1 MRLINVLDE
10 VLGQKG
16 KVKVLRALIS
26 SSGGLTARGI
36 ARKVG
41 LTHWACIKNLREL
54 ELSGLVRSEK
64 VGKANLYTLNR
75 DNLVN
80 KELLLP
86 LFKKEKELLKTVL
99 NWIMKQIES
108 KPVSVILFGS
118 VATGKE
124 DVDSDIDL
132 CFVVKDRKEAKKLE
146 RELTGISSDLYQ
158 QLGKKF
164 SPYILELSVFKKKYE
179 KGVRVIRE
187 IVREGIL
194 IYGKPISEVIIR

>member
-1 MRLINVLDE
+1 MRLTNVLDE

-16 KVKVLRALIS
+16 KVKVLRVLIS

-36 ARKVG
+36 ARGVG
-41 LTHWACIKNLREL
+41 LTPWGCIKNLREL
-54 ELSGLVRSEK
+54 ELLGLVRSEK
-64 VGKANLYTLNR
+64 VGKSNLYTINR

-80 KELLLP
+80 KELLFP
-86 LFKKEKELLKTVL
+86 LFKKEKKLLKTVL
-99 NWIMKQIES
+99 NWIMKQIKN

-132 CFVVKDRKEAKKLE
+132 CFLVKDRKEAKKLE
-146 RELTGISSDLYQ
+146 RELTGISSNFYQ

-164 SPYILELSVFKKKYE
+164 SPYILEMSVFKEKYE
-179 KGVRVIRE
+179 KSVSVIRE
-187 IVREGIL
+187 IVREGVL
-194 IYGKPISEVIIR
+194 IYGKPISDIIIR